1 MDSRS
6 QAEII
11 RVERLIRRHI
21 QSAVDQRRVEPFD
34 AGKSLSELIEKGHP
48 NVAVARRVG
57 AQMQAEKRFGF
68 ISHSEQLSCAY

>member
-11 RVERLIRRHI
+11 RVERLIRQHI
-21 QSAVDQRRVEPFD
+21 QSAVNSRRIEPFE
-34 AGKSLSELIEKGHP
+34 AGKSLSELIEEGHP

-68 ISHSEQLSCAY
+68 TSHSEELSCA